1 MRLSL
6 KAKSILGTALIQGA
20 LLLMLVFI
28 VTKFMADIAN
38 ENLIKRAEITAK
50 LFASTVK
57 NSVLSYDMTSLN
69 SIVTEVI
76 NNSDIVY
83 ARVVNKSGDEL
94 AKAGKIGSLTP
105 PFKADINVSEVDDG
119 VFDVTSQIIDDT
131 VVYGHVEIGISTTQV
146 QNSIASI
153 TRLTAGIALFLMLL
167 VALFSLFLGSYLTTQ
182 LKVLRDSAKNI
193 TKAIDSEKFDLTR
206 VPENSLDELAE
217 VASAFNSLVENLE
230 VEHQG
235 TQSFQNALQRLNRAL
250 EAKVVK
256 RTQQIEL
263 QNQELKQINNDL
275 KLAQQQL
282 LQAEKMA
289 SVGQLAAGLAHE
301 INNPIGFINSNVSCL
316 RNYIDVY
323 IQICNR
329 TKALLALSSESASYH
344 EDESTLIK
352 DMASY
357 LKDQDIDFINDDV
370 KDLLKDTDD
379 GLKRVIEIVKNMKM
393 FSRADSDTMQL
404 VDVNQCILTT
414 AKMVKSK
421 VEQNAELILDL
432 HDVPQTLLNV
442 GKINQVLTNLVM
454 NAGQAIESNGKVTI
468 RSEFVDEQIK
478 IQVIDTGSGMDEQTL
493 KSIFNPF
500 FTTKPEGEGTGL
512 GLSISFDIM
521 QEHGGFID
529 VSSHMGRGTTFT
541 LILPIK
547 DTVES
552 KVNYVRY

>member
-6 KAKSILGTALIQGA
+6 KAKTILGTALIQGA

-28 VTKFMADIAN
+28 VTQFMADIAN

-50 LFASTVK
+50 LFATTVK
-57 NSVLSYDMTSLN
+57 SSVLSDDLASLDP
-69 SIVTEVI
+69 IVTDVI
-76 NNSDIVY
+76 NNPDIVY
-83 ARVVNKSGDEL
+83 ARVLDAFGDEVANASRIADL
-94 AKAGKIGSLTP
+94 P
-105 PFKADINVSEVDDG
+105 RPFKADINVSDVDDG
-119 VFDVTSQIIDDT
+119 VFDATSQIIEGT

-146 QNSIASI
+146 QRSIASI
-153 TRLTAGIALFLMLL
+153 TRLTAGIALFEMLL

-182 LKVLRDSAKNI
+182 LSVLRNSARNI
-193 TKAIDSEKFDLTR
+193 TKAIDSGKFDFAR

-250 EAKVVK
+250 EAKVAK
-256 RTQQIEL
+256 RTEQVEL
-263 QNQELKQINNDL
+263 QNRELTQINNDL

-301 INNPIGFINSNVSCL
+301 INNPIGFINSNFSCL

-329 TKALLALSSESASYH
+329 TKVVLALSSESVSYH
-344 EDESTLIK
+344 EDGARLIRE
-352 DMASY
+352 MASY

-370 KDLLKDTDD
+370 KGLLKDTDD

-393 FSRADSDTMQL
+393 FSRADSDSMQL

-432 HDVPQTLLNV
+432 HDVPQTFLNF

-454 NAGQAIESNGKVTI
+454 NAGQAIESDGKVTI
-468 RSEFVDEQIK
+468 KSKFVNGQIEIK
-478 IQVIDTGSGMDEQTL
+478 VIDTGSGMDEETL

-521 QEHGGFID
+521 REHGGLIN
-529 VSSHMGRGTTFT
+529 VSSQMGRGTTFT

-552 KVNYVRY
+552 RVNYVRY

>member
-6 KAKSILGTALIQGA
+6 KAKTILGTALIQGA

-38 ENLIKRAEITAK
+38 ENLIKRAQITAK
-50 LFASTVK
+50 LFATTVK
-57 NSVLSYDMTSLN
+57 NSVLSDDLISLD
-69 SIVTEVI
+69 SIVTEVV
-76 NNSDIVY
+76 NNP
-83 ARVVNKSGDEL
+83 GDEV
-94 AKAGKIGSLTP
+94 AKASRMGALTRS
-105 PFKADINVSEVDDG
+105 FKADIKVSDVDDG
-119 VFDVTSQIIDDT
+119 VFDVTSQIIEDT
-131 VVYGHVEIGISTTQV
+131 VVFGHVEIGISTTQV
-146 QNSIASI
+146 QRSIASI
-153 TRLTAGIALFLMLL
+153 TRLTAGIALFEMLL

-182 LKVLRDSAKNI
+182 LSVLRNSARNI
-193 TKAIDSEKFDLTR
+193 TKAIDSGKFDFAR
-206 VPENSLDELAE
+206 VPEDSLDELAE
-217 VASAFNSLVENLE
+217 VASAFNSLVQNLE

-250 EAKVVK
+250 EAKVAK
-256 RTQQIEL
+256 RTEQIEL
-263 QNQELKQINNDL
+263 QNRELKQINNDL

-316 RNYIDVY
+316 RNYIEVY

-329 TKALLALSSESASYH
+329 TKALLALSSESTSYH
-344 EDESTLIK
+344 EDEARLIK

-370 KDLLKDTDD
+370 KGLLKDTDD

-421 VEQNAELILDL
+421 VEQNAELFLDL
-432 HDVPQTLLNV
+432 HDVPQTFLNV

-468 RSEFVDEQIK
+468 ESKFVDGQIEIK
-478 IQVIDTGSGMDEQTL
+478 VIDTGSGMDEKTL

-521 QEHGGFID
+521 REHGGLIN
-529 VSSHMGRGTTFT
+529 VSSQMGRGTTFT